1 MRKRI
6 NRNAV
11 CSSENYSAS
20 KAAHLSMLKERHDH
34 FCGLMIS
41 GELALDVPT
50 VENGKFQ
57 PKFKTIR
64 IFGKEMRLSIEEFN
78 TYYLRAK
85 LK

>member
-20 KAAHLSMLKERHDH
+20 KRVHADFLKEKHDH

-41 GELALDVPT
+41 GEIKFDVPVVT
-50 VENGKFQ
+50 PEGSFE
-57 PKFKTIR
+57 PKFRTIT
-64 IFGKEMRLSIEEFN
+64 IWGKQMTLTIEEFKTHYTKCN
-78 TYYLRAK
+78 F
-85 LK
+85 

>member
-20 KAAHLSMLKERHDH
+20 KKAHLDFLREKHDH

-41 GELALDVPT
+41 GEIKFDVPT
-50 VENGKFQ
+50 VDSNGKFQ
-57 PKFKTIR
+57 PKFKTIK

-78 TYYLRAK
+78 THYTK
-85 LK
+85 CNF